1 MGCTVGKIFPHSL
14 NNSVL
19 FSFLRPHLLTV
30 DFLACINSVLFRESF
45 PVLMSSRPFLM
56 VSSVRFSDSGF
67 MLRSLIHLELS
78 LYKVVSV
85 ELFGFFYMQPSGLIS
100 TVY

>member
-1 MGCTVGKIFPHSL
+1 
-14 NNSVL
+14 
-19 FSFLRPHLLTV
+19 
-30 DFLACINSVLFRESF
+30 
-45 PVLMSSRPFLM
+45 M